1 MTNQTIEPQVNWT
14 PDMMVEVILNEPDDF
29 LKVRETLTRIG
40 VASRKEKKLYQSC
53 HILHKQGRYF
63 ITHFK
68 ELFALDGKHANL
80 TVNDIQRRN
89 RIIHLLADWGLISV
103 VIPDKIVDIAPL
115 NQIKVLPYKEKGE
128 WELEQ
133 KYNIGAKKKKVEE
146 TE

>member
-1 MTNQTIEPQVNWT
+1 MTNQTIEPQVNWS

-40 VASRKEKKLYQSC
+40 VASRKEKKLYQSA
-53 HILHKQGRYF
+53 HILHKQGRYY

-89 RIIHLLADWGLISV
+89 RIICLLSDWGLISIIKPDS
-103 VIPDKIVDIAPL
+103 VIENIAPL
-115 NQIKVLPYKEKGE
+115 NQIKVLSYKDKGD
-128 WELEQ
+128 WILEQ
-133 KYNIGAKKKKVEE
+133 KYNIGKKGRVQE

>member
-1 MTNQTIEPQVNWT
+1 MSVVQEPTVQWS
-14 PDMMVEVILNEPDDF
+14 PDMMIEVILNEPDDF

-89 RIIHLLADWGLISV
+89 RIVQLIADWGLVEV
-103 VIPDKIVDIAPL
+103 VDVSKVQDIAPL
-115 NQIKVLPYKEKGE
+115 NQIKVLPHKEKGD
-128 WELEQ
+128 WILET
-133 KYNIGAKKKKVEE
+133 KYNIGSKKKKVEE

>member
-1 MTNQTIEPQVNWT
+1 MSVVNEPQVNWT
-14 PDMMVEVILNEPDDF
+14 PNMMVEVLLNEPDDF

-53 HILHKQGRYF
+53 HILHKQGHYF

-89 RIIHLLADWGLISV
+89 RIIQLLADWELITV
-103 VIPDKIVDIAPL
+103 VDVNKIQDIAPL
-115 NQIKVLPYKEKGE
+115 NQIKVLSYKDKGE
-128 WELEQ
+128 WVLEQ
-133 KYNIGAKKKKVEE
+133 KYNIGKSKNVKQE
-146 TE
+146 